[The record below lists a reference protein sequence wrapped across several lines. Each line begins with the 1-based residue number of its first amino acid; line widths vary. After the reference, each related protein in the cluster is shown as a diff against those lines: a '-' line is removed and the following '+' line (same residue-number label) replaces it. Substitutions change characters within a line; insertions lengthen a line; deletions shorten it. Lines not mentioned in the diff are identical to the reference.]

1 MKKLSKDNLNDL
13 SGGYIVYRHKWNG
26 GYTDCVQWPNQRT
39 TFCTVND
46 NKGNMLNANFYSWP
60 S

>member
-39 TFCTVND
+39 TFA
-46 NKGNMLNANFYSWP
+46 L
-60 S
+60 